1 MLSVSRLAASVLLET
16 LKESGVKTG
25 QSLRL
30 AQIEKGFTLEL
41 DTPTQSDR
49 VVRYEGDVVLIV
61 DRDLEDEIGDVR
73 IDVEENA
80 HGRGL
85 VIRRIVNPDASK
97 TTDLRI
103 NNPNRKEDIP

>member
-1 MLSVSRLAASVLLET
+1 MISVSQLAASVLLET
-16 LKESGVKTG
+16 LKESGVKIG
-25 QSLRL
+25 QSFRL

-41 DTPTQSDR
+41 GNPMQSDR

-61 DRDLEDEIGDVR
+61 DRNLENEIGDAR

-85 VIRRIVNPDASK
+85 VMRRAANPDTSE
-97 TTDLRI
+97 TTNLRI
-103 NNPNRKEDIP
+103 KKPNKKEDIP